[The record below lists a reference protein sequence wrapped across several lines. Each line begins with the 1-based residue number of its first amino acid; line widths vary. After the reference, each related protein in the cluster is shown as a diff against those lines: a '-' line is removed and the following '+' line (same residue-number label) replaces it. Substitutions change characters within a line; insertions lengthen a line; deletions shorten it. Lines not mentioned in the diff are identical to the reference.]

1 MVFSGGI
8 LPENYYICI
17 MKKTRKNTAILT
29 PICTPER
36 KFILNSM
43 IASFRIEGISIP
55 EPRVMA
61 IYERVNEKLKK

>member
-1 MVFSGGI
+1 
-8 LPENYYICI
+8 
-17 MKKTRKNTAILT
+17 MKKTRKNIVALT
-29 PICTPER
+29 PVCTPER

-55 EPRVMA
+55 ASRVMT